1 MKKINIIFELLL
13 LYILGCFL
21 FNAVFSITEVII
33 ANILSLS
40 INLISIFIRN
50 LKNNIILYTLLYISL
65 ITIFRYTSLLLIKKL
80 NKKLERRNTNEK

>member
-21 FNAVFSITEVII
+21 FNTVFSITEVII
-33 ANILSLS
+33 ANILSLN
-40 INLISIFIRN
+40 INLINIFIRN
-50 LKNNIILYTLLYISL
+50 LSNNIILYTLLYISL
-65 ITIFRYTSLLLIKKL
+65 IASFRYASLLLIKKL